1 MRKRRR
7 LQLGAQLIEAQ
18 FAIFLAFTCA
28 TIYVASIPTANRSR
42 DMADKSNIAVAL
54 AQKQLEAIKGVDP
67 SLSAAVLFSAGLIDS
82 TTPVSPNKWSFTNVD
97 TAAFDNPARVL
108 KNGEGF
114 ITIEQVD
121 IELRRVTVEVRWTE
135 QARQRSIRVGTLV
148 ADMNN

>member
-1 MRKRRR
+1 
-7 LQLGAQLIEAQ
+7 
-18 FAIFLAFTCA
+18 
-28 TIYVASIPTANRSR
+28 
-42 DMADKSNIAVAL
+42 MADKSNIAVAL